1 MNTISRS
8 KHQYQ
13 IIFLASISLILLA
26 LISLCFGNY
35 QISINHLYNAIIGQ
49 ISQRTLVSP
58 IESNI
63 IFSLR
68 LPRMLAAIGI
78 GAALAISGT
87 AYQSIFQNPL
97 VSPDLLGVSN
107 GAAVGAA
114 LAILLNLHSFG
125 TQVLALI
132 FGLIAVML
140 SVTIPRMMGRSTNL
154 TLVLA
159 GVVVSGLM
167 QAILGL
173 MKYLADPDSQLQSI
187 VYWQL
192 GSLAKVT
199 VGNLVSVL
207 PMLLVGMVILLVMR
221 WRLTVL
227 GLGDAV
233 AQTMGINVA
242 RERRLVV
249 LCATLLTA
257 ASVCLSGPIG
267 WIGLVVP
274 HMARM
279 VIGPNTRYSLPLSGL
294 IGAIF
299 LLLVDTLA
307 RTLSA
312 GEIPLSI
319 LTVFIG
325 TPIFIYILATKK
337 VTLR

>member
-1 MNTISRS
+1 MKIILRVR
-8 KHQYQ
+8 HQFQ
-13 IIFLASISLILLA
+13 IISLASIILVLLSFA
-26 LISLCFGNY
+26 SLCFGNY
-35 QISINHLYNAIIGQ
+35 QISLTHLYHAIIGQ
-49 ISQRTLVSP
+49 ITDHTVISP
-58 IESNI
+58 IETNI

-87 AYQSIFQNPL
+87 AYQNIFQNPL

-125 TQVLALI
+125 TQILALI
-132 FGLIAVML
+132 FGLIAVLL
-140 SVTIPRMMGRSTNL
+140 SVTIPRLMGRSTNL

-173 MKYLADPDSQLQSI
+173 LKYLADPDSQLQSI

-192 GSLAKVT
+192 GSLSKVT
-199 VGNLVSVL
+199 VGNLISVL
-207 PMLLVGMVILLVMR
+207 PMMLIGLIVLYIMR

-227 GLGDAV
+227 GLGDAA
-233 AQTMGINVA
+233 AQSMGINVVF
-242 RERRLVV
+242 ERRLVV
-249 LCATLLTA
+249 FSATLLTA

-279 VIGPNTRYSLPLSGL
+279 LIGPNTRYALPLSGL

-319 LTVFIG
+319 LTGFIG

>member
-1 MNTISRS
+1 
-8 KHQYQ
+8 
-13 IIFLASISLILLA
+13 
-26 LISLCFGNY
+26 
-35 QISINHLYNAIIGQ
+35 
-49 ISQRTLVSP
+49 
-58 IESNI
+58 
-63 IFSLR
+63 
-68 LPRMLAAIGI
+68 MLAAICI

-114 LAILLNLHSFG
+114 LAILFGWHALG
-125 TQVLALI
+125 TQIMAFLLGLAAVL
-132 FGLIAVML
+132 L
-140 SVTIPRMMGRSTNL
+140 SVMIPRLMGRSTNL

-173 MKYLADPDSQLQSI
+173 LKYLADPDSQLQNI

-192 GSLAKVT
+192 GSLSKVT

-207 PMLLVGMVILLVMR
+207 PMMLLGMIVLWIMR

-227 GLGDAV
+227 GLGDAA
-233 AQTMGINVA
+233 AQSMGVNVKV
-242 RERRLVV
+242 ERRIVV
-249 LCATLLTA
+249 VCATILTA
-257 ASVCLSGPIG
+257 ASVCLSGTIG

-279 VIGPNTRYSLPLSGL
+279 LIGPNTRYSLPLSAL
-294 IGAIF
+294 VGAIF
-299 LLLVDTLA
+299 LLIVDTLA

-319 LTVFIG
+319 LTGFIG
-325 TPIFIYILATKK
+325 TPIFIYILATRK

>member
-1 MNTISRS
+1 
-8 KHQYQ
+8 
-13 IIFLASISLILLA
+13 
-26 LISLCFGNY
+26 
-35 QISINHLYNAIIGQ
+35 
-49 ISQRTLVSP
+49 
-58 IESNI
+58 
-63 IFSLR
+63 
-68 LPRMLAAIGI
+68 MLAAVGI

-125 TQVLALI
+125 TQVLALL
-132 FGLIAVML
+132 FGLVAVIL
-140 SVTIPRMMGRSTNL
+140 SVTIPRLMGRSTNL

-173 MKYLADPDSQLQSI
+173 LKYLADPDSQLQSI

-192 GSLAKVT
+192 GSLSKVT
-199 VGNLVSVL
+199 VSNLISVL
-207 PMLLVGMVILLVMR
+207 PMMILGLVVLFIMR

-227 GLGDAV
+227 GLGDAA
-233 AQTMGINVA
+233 AQSMGVNVA
-242 RERRLVV
+242 FERRIVV
-249 LCATLLTA
+249 FCATLLTA

-279 VIGPNTRYSLPLSGL
+279 LIGPNTRYSLPLSGL

-319 LTVFIG
+319 LTGFIG
-325 TPIFIYILATKK
+325 TPIFIYILATRK

>member
-1 MNTISRS
+1 M
-8 KHQYQ
+8 
-13 IIFLASISLILLA
+13 ASISLILLA

>member
-1 MNTISRS
+1 
-8 KHQYQ
+8 
-13 IIFLASISLILLA
+13 
-26 LISLCFGNY
+26 
-35 QISINHLYNAIIGQ
+35 
-49 ISQRTLVSP
+49 
-58 IESNI
+58 
-63 IFSLR
+63 
-68 LPRMLAAIGI
+68 MLAAAAI

-114 LAILLNLHSFG
+114 LAILFNLHTFG
-125 TQVLALI
+125 TQALALL
-132 FGLIAVML
+132 FGLLAVMM
-140 SVTIPRMMGRSTNL
+140 SVAIPRLMGRFTNL

-173 MKYLADPDSQLQSI
+173 LKYLADPDSQLQSI

-192 GSLAKVT
+192 GSLSKVT
-199 VGNLVSVL
+199 VNNFVAVL
-207 PMLLVGMVILLVMR
+207 PMMLLGMVMLIIMR

-227 GLGDAV
+227 GLGDAS
-233 AQTMGINVA
+233 AQSMGINVA

-249 LCATLLTA
+249 FCATLLTA

-274 HMARM
+274 HMSRM
-279 VIGPNTRYSLPLSGL
+279 LIGQNTRYALPLSGL
-294 IGAIF
+294 VGAIF

-319 LTVFIG
+319 LTGFIG

>member
-1 MNTISRS
+1 MFALMT
-8 KHQYQ
+8 
-13 IIFLASISLILLA
+13 LILLA
-26 LISLCFGNY
+26 IISLCFGNY
-35 QISINHLYNAIIGQ
+35 QIPMSHLYDAILSQFTGQ
-49 ISQRTLVSP
+49 PLVSP

-68 LPRMLAAIGI
+68 LPRMLAAVGI

-114 LAILLNLHSFG
+114 LAILLGLHSLG
-125 TQVLALI
+125 TQVLAFI
-132 FGLIAVML
+132 VGLAAVML
-140 SVTIPRMMGRSTNL
+140 SVLIPRLMGRLTNL

-173 MKYLADPDSQLQSI
+173 LKYMADPDSQLQNI

-192 GSLAKVT
+192 GSLSKVT
-199 VGNLVSVL
+199 VNSFMSVL
-207 PMLLVGMVILLVMR
+207 PMLILGMLVLFIMR

-227 GLGDAV
+227 GLGDAA
-233 AQTMGINVA
+233 AQSMGINVTT
-242 RERRLVV
+242 ERRIVV
-249 LCATLLTA
+249 LCATVLTA
-257 ASVCLSGPIG
+257 ASVCLSGTIG

-279 VIGPNTRYSLPLSGL
+279 LVGPNTRYSLPLSGL

-299 LLLVDTLA
+299 LLIVDTLA

-319 LTVFIG
+319 LTGFIG
-325 TPIFIYILATKK
+325 TPIFIYILATRK

>member
-1 MNTISRS
+1 MFALMT
-8 KHQYQ
+8 
-13 IIFLASISLILLA
+13 LILLA
-26 LISLCFGNY
+26 IISLCFGNY
-35 QISINHLYNAIIGQ
+35 QIPMSHLYDAILAQFTGQ
-49 ISQRTLVSP
+49 PLVSP

-68 LPRMLAAIGI
+68 LPRMLAAVGI

-114 LAILLNLHSFG
+114 LAILLGLHSFG
-125 TQVLALI
+125 TQVLAFI
-132 FGLIAVML
+132 VGLAAVML
-140 SVTIPRMMGRSTNL
+140 SVLIPRLMGRSTNL

-173 MKYLADPDSQLQSI
+173 LKYMADPDSQLQNI

-192 GSLAKVT
+192 GSLSKVT
-199 VGNLVSVL
+199 VNSFMSVL
-207 PMLLVGMVILLVMR
+207 PMLLLGMLVLFIMR

-227 GLGDAV
+227 GLGDAA
-233 AQTMGINVA
+233 AQSMGINVTT
-242 RERRLVV
+242 ERRIVV
-249 LCATLLTA
+249 LCATVLTA
-257 ASVCLSGPIG
+257 ASVCLSGTIG

-279 VIGPNTRYSLPLSGL
+279 LVGPNTRYSLPLSGL

-299 LLLVDTLA
+299 LLIVDTLA

-319 LTVFIG
+319 LTGFIG
-325 TPIFIYILATKK
+325 TPIFIYILATRK

>member
-1 MNTISRS
+1 MKTIPQSN
-8 KHQYQ
+8 HHYQ
-13 IIFLASISLILLA
+13 IISLASVSLVLLA

-35 QISINHLYNAIIGQ
+35 QIPITHLYNAIIGQ
-49 ISQRTLVSP
+49 LTHQTLVSP

-68 LPRMLAAIGI
+68 LPRMLAAVGI

-114 LAILLNLHSFG
+114 LAILLNLHSLG

-140 SVTIPRMMGRSTNL
+140 SVAIPRMMGRSTNL

-199 VGNLVSVL
+199 VGNLISVL
-207 PMLLVGMVILLVMR
+207 PMMLLGMVVLLIMR

-227 GLGDAV
+227 GLGDAA
-233 AQTMGINVA
+233 AQSMGVNVA

-279 VIGPNTRYSLPLSGL
+279 LIGPNTRYSLPLSGL

-319 LTVFIG
+319 LTGFIG

>member
-1 MNTISRS
+1 MSRS

-319 LTVFIG
+319 LTGFIG

>member
-1 MNTISRS
+1 MSNAKQQHR
-8 KHQYQ
+8 
-13 IIFLASISLILLA
+13 IIWLALISLVLLA

-35 QISINHLYNAIIGQ
+35 QIPLTHLYDAILGSLTGQ
-49 ISQRTLVSP
+49 TLVSP

-68 LPRMLAAIGI
+68 LPRMLAAICI

-114 LAILLNLHSFG
+114 LAILFGWHALG
-125 TQVLALI
+125 TQIMAFLLGLAAVL
-132 FGLIAVML
+132 L
-140 SVTIPRMMGRSTNL
+140 SVMIPRLMGRSTNL

-173 MKYLADPDSQLQSI
+173 LKYLADPDSQLQNI

-192 GSLAKVT
+192 GSLSKVT

-207 PMLLVGMVILLVMR
+207 PMMLLGMIVLWIMR

-227 GLGDAV
+227 GLGDAA
-233 AQTMGINVA
+233 AQSMGVNVKV
-242 RERRLVV
+242 ERRIVV
-249 LCATLLTA
+249 VCATILTA
-257 ASVCLSGPIG
+257 ASVCLSGTIG

-279 VIGPNTRYSLPLSGL
+279 LIGPNTRYSLPLSAL
-294 IGAIF
+294 VGAIF
-299 LLLVDTLA
+299 LLIVDTLA

-319 LTVFIG
+319 LTGFIG
-325 TPIFIYILATKK
+325 TPIFIYILATRK

>member
-1 MNTISRS
+1 MSRS

>member
-1 MNTISRS
+1 M
-8 KHQYQ
+8 
-13 IIFLASISLILLA
+13 LAGISLILLA
-26 LISLCFGNY
+26 LVSLCFGNY
-35 QISINHLYNAIIGQ
+35 QIPLSHLYNAIIGEITHQ
-49 ISQRTLVSP
+49 TLVSP
-58 IESNI
+58 IEANI

-68 LPRMLAAIGI
+68 LPRMLAAVSI

-125 TQVLALI
+125 TQVLALS

-140 SVTIPRMMGRSTNL
+140 SVTIPRLMGRSTNL

-173 MKYLADPDSQLQSI
+173 LKYLADPDSQLQSI

-192 GSLAKVT
+192 GSLSKVT
-199 VGNLVSVL
+199 IGNLLSVL
-207 PMLLVGMVILLVMR
+207 PMMILGLVVLFIMR

-227 GLGDAV
+227 GLGDAA
-233 AQTMGINVA
+233 AQSMGVNVVL
-242 RERRLVV
+242 ERRIVV
-249 LCATLLTA
+249 FCATLLTA

-279 VIGPNTRYSLPLSGL
+279 LIGPNTRYSLPLSGL

-319 LTVFIG
+319 LTGFIG
-325 TPIFIYILATKK
+325 TPIFIYILATRK
-337 VTLR
+337 VILR